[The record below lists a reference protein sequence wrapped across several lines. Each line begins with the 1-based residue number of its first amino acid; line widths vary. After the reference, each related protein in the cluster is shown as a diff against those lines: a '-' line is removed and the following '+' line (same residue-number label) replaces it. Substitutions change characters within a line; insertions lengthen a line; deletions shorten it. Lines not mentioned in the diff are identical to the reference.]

1 MISFQNVSFTYA
13 EGGNGGVLD
22 LNLVVRPGECVL
34 LCGPSGCGKTT
45 VTRLA
50 NGLIPHFFHGNLS
63 GQVNVNGMDTRETEI
78 AALSDAVGTV
88 FQNPRTQ
95 FFNTD
100 TDSEIVFGLENRGIP
115 REALRSRLDELTE
128 ELHLSELRGRN
139 IFELSGGEKQKIA
152 FSSVYASA
160 PDVLV
165 FDEPSSNLD
174 MKAIGELADLI
185 QRAKISG
192 KTILIAEHRIW
203 YLMDIVDRVVYMQD
217 GRIASD
223 MEASAFKA
231 LPEADIRRMGLR
243 VRDLSVSESGGVK
256 TIAAD
261 GLLSAQKISV
271 RLGGRNVLN
280 DISFQACRGEI
291 IAIAGVNGAGK
302 STLARMLCGLQK
314 NGSGT
319 VLWAGKPMSRR
330 LRRKKAYMV
339 MQDVGH
345 QLFTDSVSA
354 ECALGIKAPNK
365 DEIDRTLEKVELLA
379 YKERHPLSLSGGQ
392 MQRLAVV
399 VSDICGKELLVFDEP
414 TSGLDLKSMEEVGA
428 LTRSLATQ
436 GKVLLIITHDT
447 LLHLMNHTAGFEEE
461 LLDLRYYSASEEIP
475 FKEVLSAHQP
485 KQVYP
490 PGTVSAYSNYG
501 AALAALI
508 VEEASGQSY
517 KDYIKEHILLPLGM
531 THTSV
536 GPFWMDV
543 DGLLDHK
550 AKGYSYTGKGFRRED
565 EMHLRMYPAGA
576 MNGTA
581 ADLLLFAEW
590 LAKEPGEEIR
600 LFKSPETKERLFKET
615 WCSYGANAGLSHGF
629 WQYANHPGI
638 LGHEGGTYGFKTQF
652 WVEPEAE
659 RAILILTNVMET
671 DYCSAIMEAVI
682 EQDARPPKQEVGS
695 HDFSMLFG
703 DYLPAR
709 SAWSYVGKIQ
719 ARMQI
724 IQISKEGEENL
735 RLKMPLADKDLLYEP
750 VGEYQ
755 FYCAEAIPEERSLA
769 FSVLDGRVT
778 SMTFRLAHDYVPAG
792 PLNGFAGS
800 FLSLGSYILLMV
812 LWLAILII
820 LGSKIVCKRS
830 SFQWQRII
838 LPICGLILGATGIA
852 GMLHWFSLYTIIST
866 ELNIVAGIGIAAA
879 ICGIFTELSYVVKRK
894 NRASVLTIVLFA
906 LQIIAAWMLGF
917 LTVV

>member
-1 MISFQNVSFTYA
+1 MQLVEDRKI
-13 EGGNGGVLD
+13 D
-22 LNLVVRPGECVL
+22 L
-34 LCGPSGCGKTT
+34 
-45 VTRLA
+45 
-50 NGLIPHFFHGNLS
+50 
-63 GQVNVNGMDTRETEI
+63 ET
-78 AALSDAVGTV
+78 
-88 FQNPRTQ
+88 
-95 FFNTD
+95 
-100 TDSEIVFGLENRGIP
+100 
-115 REALRSRLDELTE
+115 
-128 ELHLSELRGRN
+128 
-139 IFELSGGEKQKIA
+139 
-152 FSSVYASA
+152 
-160 PDVLV
+160 
-165 FDEPSSNLD
+165 
-174 MKAIGELADLI
+174 
-185 QRAKISG
+185 
-192 KTILIAEHRIW
+192 
-203 YLMDIVDRVVYMQD
+203 
-217 GRIASD
+217 
-223 MEASAFKA
+223 
-231 LPEADIRRMGLR
+231 DIRTYLPDGFLKNLR
-243 VRDLSVSESGGVK
+243 FAEPV
-256 TIAAD
+256 
-261 GLLSAQKISV
+261 
-271 RLGGRNVLN
+271 
-280 DISFQACRGEI
+280 
-291 IAIAGVNGAGK
+291 
-302 STLARMLCGLQK
+302 TLR
-314 NGSGT
+314 
-319 VLWAGKPMSRR
+319 
-330 LRRKKAYMV
+330 
-339 MQDVGH
+339 
-345 QLFTDSVSA
+345 
-354 ECALGIKAPNK
+354 
-365 DEIDRTLEKVELLA
+365 
-379 YKERHPLSLSGGQ
+379 
-392 MQRLAVV
+392 
-399 VSDICGKELLVFDEP
+399 
-414 TSGLDLKSMEEVGA
+414 
-428 LTRSLATQ
+428 
-436 GKVLLIITHDT
+436 
-447 LLHLMNHTAGFEEE
+447 HLMNHTAGFEEE

-517 KDYIKEHILLPLGM
+517 KDYIKGHILLPLGM

-590 LAKEPGEEIR
+590 LAKAPGEETR

-682 EQDARPPKQEVGS
+682 EQDARPLKQEVGS
-695 HDFSMLFG
+695 QDLSMLYG

-800 FLSLGSYILLMV
+800 FLSLGSYILLTV
-812 LWLAILII
+812 LWLAILFV
-820 LGSKIVCKRS
+820 LGAKIVCKRS

-838 LPICGLILGATGIA
+838 LPICGLILGAAGIA

-879 ICGIFTELSYVVKRK
+879 ICRIFTGISHAVKRK
-894 NRASVLTIVLFA
+894 TRVSVLTIILFA
-906 LQIIAAWMLGF
+906 LQIISAWMLGF
-917 LTVV
+917 VTVV

>member
-1 MISFQNVSFTYA
+1 MERLMRYKTLQCFLAALIMIAFLAPSAYASGAPDAYEVSVNAVSEKYI
-13 EGGNGGVLD
+13 
-22 LNLVVRPGECVL
+22 
-34 LCGPSGCGKTT
+34 GKT
-45 VTRLA
+45 VPGACVVISEHDNAVLA
-50 NGLIPHFFHGNLS
+50 KGYGFADLENNTA
-63 GQVNVNGMDTRETEI
+63 MDPE
-78 AALSDAVGTV
+78 ATV
-88 FQNPRTQ
+88 FEWGSISKTFVWVSVMQLVEDRKI
-95 FFNTD
+95 D
-100 TDSEIVFGLENRGIP
+100 LE
-115 REALRSRLDELTE
+115 T
-128 ELHLSELRGRN
+128 
-139 IFELSGGEKQKIA
+139 
-152 FSSVYASA
+152 
-160 PDVLV
+160 
-165 FDEPSSNLD
+165 
-174 MKAIGELADLI
+174 
-185 QRAKISG
+185 
-192 KTILIAEHRIW
+192 
-203 YLMDIVDRVVYMQD
+203 
-217 GRIASD
+217 
-223 MEASAFKA
+223 
-231 LPEADIRRMGLR
+231 DIRTYLPDGFLKNLR
-243 VRDLSVSESGGVK
+243 FAEPV
-256 TIAAD
+256 
-261 GLLSAQKISV
+261 
-271 RLGGRNVLN
+271 
-280 DISFQACRGEI
+280 
-291 IAIAGVNGAGK
+291 
-302 STLARMLCGLQK
+302 TLR
-314 NGSGT
+314 
-319 VLWAGKPMSRR
+319 
-330 LRRKKAYMV
+330 
-339 MQDVGH
+339 
-345 QLFTDSVSA
+345 
-354 ECALGIKAPNK
+354 
-365 DEIDRTLEKVELLA
+365 
-379 YKERHPLSLSGGQ
+379 
-392 MQRLAVV
+392 
-399 VSDICGKELLVFDEP
+399 
-414 TSGLDLKSMEEVGA
+414 
-428 LTRSLATQ
+428 
-436 GKVLLIITHDT
+436 
-447 LLHLMNHTAGFEEE
+447 HLMNHTAGFEEE

-517 KDYIKEHILLPLGM
+517 KDYIKEHILLSLGM

-565 EMHLRMYPAGA
+565 EMHLRLYPAGA

-590 LAKEPGEEIR
+590 LAKAPGEETR

-695 HDFSMLFG
+695 RDFSMLFG

-709 SAWSYVGKIQ
+709 SAWSYAGKIQ

-735 RLKMPLADKDLLYEP
+735 RLKTPLSDKDLLYEP

-769 FSVLDGRVT
+769 FSVSDGRVT

-800 FLSLGSYILLMV
+800 FLSLGSYILLTV
-812 LWLAILII
+812 LWLAILIV
-820 LGSKIVCKRS
+820 LGAKIVCKRS

-838 LPICGLILGATGIA
+838 LPICGLILGAAGIA

-866 ELNIVAGIGIAAA
+866 ELNIVAGVGIAAA
-879 ICGIFTELSYVVKRK
+879 ICGFFTGISHAVKRK
-894 NRASVLTIVLFA
+894 TRVSVLTIVLFA
-906 LQIIAAWMLGF
+906 LQIISAWMLGF